1 MRVQIVISGLLLDPG
16 CDVGAD
22 FLIIR
27 VLVDWPITNKV
38 LVYLFKLLRGAAAVD
53 WEYSVRLVITLLF
66 KKCFCP
72 LFYTF
77 YGYSIFVN
85 NYKANQSI
93 NYHQLDVIN

>member
-53 WEYSVRLVITLLF
+53 WEYSVRLVIAALLVN
-66 KKCFCP
+66 CFVP
-72 LFYTF
+72 LFSELWLMNVY
-77 YGYSIFVN
+77 I
-85 NYKANQSI
+85 I
-93 NYHQLDVIN
+93 

>member
-53 WEYSVRLVITLLF
+53 WEYSVRLVIAALLVDCFVKLCTDFIVNEGLTLF
-66 KKCFCP
+66 RKGK
-72 LFYTF
+72 
-77 YGYSIFVN
+77 SS
-85 NYKANQSI
+85 Q
-93 NYHQLDVIN
+93 

>member
-1 MRVQIVISGLLLDPG
+1 MRVQILISGLLLDPG

-53 WEYSVRLVITLLF
+53 WEYSVRLVITAQLVICFVPLYTDFMVNEGLTLF
-66 KKCFCP
+66 RK
-72 LFYTF
+72 
-77 YGYSIFVN
+77 GESS
-85 NYKANQSI
+85 Q
-93 NYHQLDVIN
+93 